1 MKMLVYHFVAF
12 VGCSAHADDIRILLS
27 LLPSLS
33 SRLSML
39 LIILMMSEVVRF
51 SKSPFR
57 EESVPL
63 HDRTIAIAPEA
74 KCLSVWWSHSLSAH
88 RSFAENICKA

>member
-1 MKMLVYHFVAF
+1 
-12 VGCSAHADDIRILLS
+12 
-27 LLPSLS
+27 
-33 SRLSML
+33 
-39 LIILMMSEVVRF
+39 MMSEVVRF